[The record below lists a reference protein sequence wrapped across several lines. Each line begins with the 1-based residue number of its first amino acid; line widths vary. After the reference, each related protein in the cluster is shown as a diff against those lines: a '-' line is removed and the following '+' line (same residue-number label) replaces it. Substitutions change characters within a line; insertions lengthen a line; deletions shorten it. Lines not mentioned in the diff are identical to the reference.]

1 MRIRK
6 CIRSLLSI
14 VLVLALISLVFAGCG
29 ETKVSET
36 QIWEDII
43 AQDNFFEEYGLEITD
58 KEITQRKTMVDQKYD
73 DVYAVITARN
83 SDCIYE
89 AEYSLNYILYDD
101 GWLLEDYFKE
111 GYNTTPRTSCPLSI
125 SEEYIRE
132 EWNDEISA
140 LYFDRKEEE
149 GDDDVH
155 YYIVEVP
162 VSDTMTEV
170 YEVKVVNTYFI
181 DKGWQNF
188 NILDAFEL
196 LKSSS
201 YSKLIDKKY

>member
-1 MRIRK
+1 MRIYNYINR
-6 CIRSLLSI
+6 ILSVI
-14 VLVLALISLVFAGCG
+14 LICAVISLTFAGCG
-29 ETKVSET
+29 ETEVSKT
-36 QIWEDII
+36 QIWEDIL

-73 DVYAVITARN
+73 DIYAVVTARN
-83 SDCIYE
+83 SDCVYE
-89 AEYSLNYILYDD
+89 AEYSLNYVLYDD

-111 GYNTTPRTSCPLSI
+111 TYNTTPRTSCPLSI

-132 EWNDEISA
+132 QWNDEISA
-140 LYFDRKEEE
+140 LHFDRKEEE
-149 GDDDVH
+149 GDNVVH

-162 VSDTMTEV
+162 VSDIMTEV

-181 DKGWQNF
+181 DTGWQNF
-188 NILDAFEL
+188 NILEAFGQ